1 MKSIEKLSNEMF
13 KGSEPMSGEELRILR
28 KTASRLISKT
38 PTTLNKKEI
47 LEQLSKKCTVVSFK
61 NKEKRKS
68 FDETFGDRKMELAR
82 KVIGDN
88 SDILLEKLNKKEP
101 EKKG

>member
-13 KGSEPMSGEELRILR
+13 KGSEPMSGDELRILR
-28 KTASRLISKT
+28 KTSSRLISKT
-38 PTTLNKKEI
+38 PTTLNKKEELQEI
-47 LEQLSKKCTVVSFK
+47 LSKKCTVVSYK

-68 FDETFGDRKMELAR
+68 FDENFGRRKMDLAL

-88 SDILLEKLNKKEP
+88 SDILLQKLKE

>member
-1 MKSIEKLSNEMF
+1 M
-13 KGSEPMSGEELRILR
+13 
-28 KTASRLISKT
+28 
-38 PTTLNKKEI
+38 NKEEI
-47 LEQLSKKCTVVSFK
+47 LEQLSKKCTVVSYK

-68 FDETFGDRKMELAR
+68 FDETFGRRKMELAL

-101 EKKG
+101 EKKGWIICQKHKAPQNWGQEESYRESWRTSPQ